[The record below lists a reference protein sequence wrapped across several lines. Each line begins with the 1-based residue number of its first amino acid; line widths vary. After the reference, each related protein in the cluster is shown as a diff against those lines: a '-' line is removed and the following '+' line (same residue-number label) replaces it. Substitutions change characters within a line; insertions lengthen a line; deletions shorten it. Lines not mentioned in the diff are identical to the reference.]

1 MRFDPF
7 SFSIGFLSAAGLS
20 LVVWRLRMRLA
31 QLQETA
37 ETQIEGTRQFV
48 GRSAAGRYER
58 DLLRYLQER
67 HVAGRLVHLTDVLV
81 EPRLIPAVSEV
92 NAPDEDGEQRGVYDV
107 VPLIH
112 DLPQG
117 YASFNIETI
126 ALTDLGAGDRHIAI
140 LGQPGMGTSTALTA
154 LALLALG
161 AVTFEPSEDQ
171 IEQAVL
177 EQEQHLSQDERRQ
190 RAEERAQLQARAL
203 EQLHNVRAE
212 RRQAQ
217 AEGAPPAESRPAV
230 NLRDLTPVLAHLN
243 DFDFDP
249 AAYGKSEA
257 LDPAEPLVRAV
268 QRHVTAVTA
277 QVIGSVVYPL
287 LERGQALV
295 LIDGFDELSP
305 AAREAVLPWLRE
317 FMTRYGHNM
326 IVVAGS
332 VSGYDP
338 LAKLGFTATYL
349 RAWHDDHYTEL
360 VRRWSAAWMLGGDG
374 KRKASPPDEQVI
386 RRISVG
392 NRGLSVLD
400 VTLKIWAGLANDAR
414 IAGRAGWYDA
424 WINRRLSH
432 PDLRN
437 RLPDLAVR
445 LVEAGQPV
453 LRAELAQAL
462 SGAGDGDRKSASET
476 GALLAALEEDGLL
489 ATCAGDRISL
499 PHIQFASFLA
509 GEWLAA
515 AGSDRAAE
523 LALEPAWDGAFT
535 FAAASLNMLPAIYRR
550 LSVPPD
556 LLYSNLFGLARWL
569 PDAPPDVPWRGDV
582 FKRLAAALMAPDQY
596 PAVRERALAALIAS
610 RDKNVVYVLR
620 QALRS
625 AIVDVRRLACVGL
638 GALGDSE
645 TVKDLAPLL
654 DDDHP
659 QVRLAAAVALGAI
672 GGDRALETM
681 VHGLLE
687 GSEDLRRAIAEALAA
702 IPGEGHAI
710 LRDGIAADDMMIR
723 RAAVYGLS
731 RVGTG
736 WALAA
741 LYRAML
747 EDEQWYV
754 RAAAEEAFAAAQSP
768 ERSGPRA
775 MPEADAQV
783 WLIQWAAERGEGVPA
798 GPNARQVLV
807 RALQEGQ
814 PAYKAL
820 AARTL
825 GYLGHVAALK
835 PLYAALRDRDPDVRS
850 AAYAALADLQLRLG
864 QPLPGLT

>member
-1 MRFDPF
+1 MRVDLF
-7 SFSIGFLSAAGLS
+7 SFSVGFLSAAGLS
-20 LVVWRLRMRLA
+20 LVMWRLRSRLA
-31 QLQETA
+31 RMQESA
-37 ETQIEGTRQFV
+37 GSQIEGTRQFV
-48 GRSAAGRYER
+48 GRSAAARYQR
-58 DLLRYLQER
+58 DLLRYLKTR
-67 HVAGRLVHLTDVLV
+67 HVAGRLVNLTDVLV
-81 EPRLIPAVSEV
+81 EPRLIPAVRPITLPGDESER
-92 NAPDEDGEQRGVYDV
+92 RGVYDV
-107 VPLIH
+107 VPLVH

-117 YASFNIETI
+117 YANFNIETI
-126 ALTDLGAGDRHIAI
+126 SLADLGAGDRHVAI

-154 LALLALG
+154 LALMALG
-161 AVTFEPSEDQ
+161 EVSFEPREDQ
-171 IEQAVL
+171 TERALL
-177 EQEQHLSQDERRQ
+177 EQEQHLSAEERRQ
-190 RAEERAQLQARAL
+190 RAGERAQIQARAL

-212 RRQAQ
+212 RGQ
-217 AEGAPPAESRPAV
+217 AEGAPSAADQPALD
-230 NLRDLTPVLAHLN
+230 LRDLMPVLAHLN
-243 DFDFDP
+243 DFEFDP

-268 QRHVTAVTA
+268 QRHMTAVTA
-277 QVIGSVVYPL
+277 QVIGSVVYPV
-287 LERGQALV
+287 LEQGRALV

-305 AAREAVLPWLRE
+305 AAREMALPWLRA
-317 FMTRYGHNM
+317 FMAQYGHNM
-326 IVVAGS
+326 IVAAGS
-332 VSGYDP
+332 VDGFDP
-338 LAKLGFTATYL
+338 LASLGFTATYL
-349 RAWHDDHYTEL
+349 RAWHDDHYAEL
-360 VRRWSAAWMLGGDG
+360 VQRWSAAWTLGTGG
-374 KRKASPPDEQVI
+374 KRKAGPPDEQVL
-386 RRISVG
+386 RRIAVG

-400 VTLKIWAGLANDAR
+400 VTLKIWTGLANDAH

-424 WINRRLSH
+424 WIARHLSR
-432 PDLRN
+432 PDLRD

-445 LVEAGQPV
+445 CVEAGRPV
-453 LRAELAQAL
+453 PRAELAGVL
-462 SGAGDGDRKSASET
+462 SAARAVEGKKAPDSAP
-476 GALLAALEEDGLL
+476 LVAALEEDGLL
-489 ATCAGDRISL
+489 VACAGDTVSL
-499 PHIQFASFLA
+499 PHVQFANFLA
-509 GEWLAA
+509 GEWLAE
-515 AGSDRAAE
+515 AGSERAAE

-535 FAAASLNMLPAIYRR
+535 FAAARLNLLPAIYRR

-556 LLYSNLFGLARWL
+556 LLYTNLFGLARWL

-582 FKRLAAALMAPDQY
+582 FKRLAAALMAPEQY
-596 PAVRERALAALIAS
+596 PAVRDRALAALIAS
-610 RDKNVVYVLR
+610 RDSSVAYVLR
-620 QALRS
+620 QALR
-625 AIVDVRRLACVGL
+625 ATNLDVRRLACIGL
-638 GALGDSE
+638 GALGDPE

-654 DDDHP
+654 DDGHREI
-659 QVRLAAAVALGAI
+659 QLAAAVALGAI
-672 GGDRALETM
+672 GSERALETM

-736 WALAA
+736 WAVVA

-775 MPEADAQV
+775 VPEADAQT

-798 GPNARQVLV
+798 GPNARQVLIRV
-807 RALQEGQ
+807 LQEGQ

-864 QPLPGLT
+864 EPLPGLT